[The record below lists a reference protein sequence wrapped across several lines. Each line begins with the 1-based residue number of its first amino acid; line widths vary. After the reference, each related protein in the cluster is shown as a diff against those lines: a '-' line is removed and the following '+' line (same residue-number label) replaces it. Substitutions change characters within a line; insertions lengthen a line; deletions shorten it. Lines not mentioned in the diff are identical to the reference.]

1 MRKKSF
7 GSEMLAQMIF
17 WWPTFKIM
25 CDTPFSINFKCQ
37 IESQVSDYTVG
48 SWEPLV
54 KNFTEYVKLLIAM

>member
-17 WWPTFKIM
+17 WWPTFKI
-25 CDTPFSINFKCQ
+25 INFKCQ

-48 SWEPLV
+48 SCEPLV
-54 KNFTEYVKLLIAM
+54 